1 MLLVFNKTN
10 KDTFEMLR
18 DGRKRI
24 ETRAATAK
32 YQNIQKGEVITFS
45 CDGERF
51 EKEVS
56 NVNHFAS
63 IEALLKKY
71 KPTDINPT
79 RKTKDDIVSMYHSFP
94 GYKEKIKEFGII
106 AIEFV

>member
-1 MLLVFNKTN
+1 MLQ
-10 KDTFEMLR
+10 

-24 ETRAATAK
+24 ETRAATKK
-32 YQNIQKGEVITFS
+32 YQNIKTGEMLTFS

-56 NVNHFAS
+56 KITHFAS
-63 IEALLKKY
+63 IGALFKIY

-79 RKTKDDIVSMYHSFP
+79 IKTKDDLIKKWYSFP
-94 GYKEKIKEFGII
+94 GYDEKIKEFGII
-106 AIEFV
+106 AIEFVK